1 MPPILEVK
9 NLYRKFP
16 SGDDEV
22 TILKDINLTI
32 EAGEL
37 VAIMGQSGSG
47 KTTLMNI
54 LGCLDRPSSGSYKVH
69 GKATDEM
76 DPDEL
81 SKLRREHFGFI
92 FQRYHLLS
100 DLDALGNVEVPSIYA
115 NYTFEERVER
125 ASKLLTR
132 LGLGDRM
139 NHKPNQ
145 LSGGQQ
151 QRVSIARAL
160 MNGGEIILA
169 DEPTGALDSRSGQEV
184 IEILK
189 ELHADGHTII
199 IVTHDMNVANTA
211 HRIIEIKDGEIIS
224 DKRIIKEELKA
235 KAIAKNDMTSKHPW
249 QGAIDRFSEA
259 FGMAFKSMLAHRMR
273 TFLTMLG
280 IIIGIASV
288 VSVIALGEGSRQKIL
303 KDISNMG
310 TNTINIYPGKGFGDR
325 DARKIH
331 TLTVADAEILKKQD
345 FIDSVTPSVNDSV
358 TVRYKNISV
367 DAQIKGVGEDF
378 FQVRGIEVDKG
389 MMFDSKL
396 VGEYAQV
403 AVIDPNAQKELFG
416 QDVNPVGQTI
426 MLGSVPVR
434 IIGLSKKLSSA
445 FMGADSI
452 NIWVPYTTVMSRMLG
467 QSHLNSITVR
477 VSDDVTS
484 TAAEEGIN
492 KILEQRHRTK
502 DFYMANL
509 DSIRQTIE
517 STTATMRLLISM
529 IAAIALVVGGIG
541 VMNIML
547 VSVTE
552 RTSEIGVRMAVGAR
566 QSDIM
571 QQFLIES
578 VVVCLFGGVLGI
590 GLALLIGEIFG
601 QMSSMFSM
609 IFSIGSIIFAFV
621 CSTLIGV
628 VFGFIPAKNA
638 AKLDPVVA
646 LSRE

>member
-1 MPPILEVK
+1 
-9 NLYRKFP
+9 
-16 SGDDEV
+16 
-22 TILKDINLTI
+22 
-32 EAGEL
+32 
-37 VAIMGQSGSG
+37 
-47 KTTLMNI
+47 
-54 LGCLDRPSSGSYKVH
+54 
-69 GKATDEM
+69 
-76 DPDEL
+76 
-81 SKLRREHFGFI
+81 
-92 FQRYHLLS
+92 
-100 DLDALGNVEVPSIYA
+100 
-115 NYTFEERVER
+115 
-125 ASKLLTR
+125 
-132 LGLGDRM
+132 
-139 NHKPNQ
+139 
-145 LSGGQQ
+145 
-151 QRVSIARAL
+151 
-160 MNGGEIILA
+160 
-169 DEPTGALDSRSGQEV
+169 
-184 IEILK
+184 
-189 ELHADGHTII
+189 
-199 IVTHDMNVANTA
+199 
-211 HRIIEIKDGEIIS
+211 
-224 DKRIIKEELKA
+224 
-235 KAIAKNDMTSKHPW
+235 
-249 QGAIDRFSEA
+249 
-259 FGMAFKSMLAHRMR
+259 
-273 TFLTMLG
+273 
-280 IIIGIASV
+280 
-288 VSVIALGEGSRQKIL
+288 
-303 KDISNMG
+303 MG

-396 VGEYAQV
+396 VGESAQV

-467 QSHLNSITVR
+467 QSHLTSITVR

-484 TAAEEGIN
+484 TAAEGGIN
-492 KILEQRHRTK
+492 KILEQRHRAK

-609 IFSIGSIIFAFV
+609 IFSVGSIIFAFV

-628 VFGFIPAKNA
+628 IFGFIPAKNA

>member
-1 MPPILEVK
+1 MSPILEVK

-22 TILKDINLTI
+22 IVLKDINLTI

-76 DPDEL
+76 EPDEL
-81 SKLRREHFGFI
+81 AELRREHFGFI

-115 NYTFEERVER
+115 NYTSEERAQK

-132 LGLGDRM
+132 LGLGERM
-139 NHKPNQ
+139 KHKPNQ

-169 DEPTGALDSRSGQEV
+169 DEPTGALDSRSGEEV
-184 IEILK
+184 IGILK

-199 IVTHDMNVANTA
+199 IVTHDMSIANTA

-224 DKRIIKEELKA
+224 DKRTADTELQA
-235 KAIAKNDMTSKHPW
+235 KVIDTNEIRSTHPW
-249 QGAIDRFSEA
+249 QGAIDRFTEA
-259 FGMAFKSMLAHRMR
+259 FQMALKSMLAHRMR

-331 TLTVADAEILKKQD
+331 TLTVADAEVLKKQD
-345 FIDSVTPSVNDSV
+345 FIDSVTPSVNDNV
-358 TVRYKNISV
+358 TVRYKNVSV
-367 DAQIKGVGEDF
+367 DAQIKGVGEDL
-378 FQVRGIEVDKG
+378 FQVRGIEIDKG

-396 VGEYAQV
+396 VDEYAQV

-416 QDVNPVGQTI
+416 ADVDPVGKVI

-434 IIGLSKKLSSA
+434 IIGLSKKLSGS
-445 FMGADSI
+445 FMGADSL

-467 QSHLNSITVR
+467 QSYLNSVTVR
-477 VSDDVTS
+477 VSDDITS
-484 TAAEEGIN
+484 TAAEESIN
-492 KILEQRHRTK
+492 KILNQRHRTQ
-502 DFYMANL
+502 DFYLANL

-578 VVVCLFGGVLGI
+578 VVVCLIGGVLGI
-590 GLALLIGEIFG
+590 SLALLIGEIFG
-601 QMSSMFSM
+601 QISDMFSM
-609 IFSIGSIIFAFV
+609 IFSVSSIIFAFV

-628 VFGFIPAKNA
+628 IFGFVPAKNA

-646 LSRE
+646 LNRE

>member
-1 MPPILEVK
+1 MSPILEIK

-22 TILKDINLTI
+22 AVLKDINLTI

-37 VAIMGQSGSG
+37 VAIIGQSGSG

-54 LGCLDRPSSGSYKVH
+54 LGCLDRPSNGTYMVH
-69 GKATDEM
+69 GKSTADM

-81 SKLRREHFGFI
+81 AELRREHFGFI
-92 FQRYHLLS
+92 FQRYHLLG
-100 DLDALGNVEVPSIYA
+100 DLDALGNVEIPSIYA
-115 NYTFEERVER
+115 NYTSEERIEK

-132 LGLGDRM
+132 LGLGERM
-139 NHKPNQ
+139 KHKPNQ

-169 DEPTGALDSRSGQEV
+169 DEPTGALDSRSGEEV

-199 IVTHDMNVANTA
+199 IVTHDINVANVA

-224 DKRIIKEELKA
+224 DKRTLDTEYQAKIIR
-235 KAIAKNDMTSKHPW
+235 NNQMQSTHPW

-259 FGMAFKSMLAHRMR
+259 FKMAFKSMMAHRMR

-288 VSVIALGEGSRQKIL
+288 VSVLALGEGSRQKIL
-303 KDISNMG
+303 KDISSMG

-331 TLTVADAEILKKQD
+331 TLTIADGEVLKQQE

-358 TVRYKNISV
+358 TVRYRNISV

-378 FQVRGIEVDKG
+378 FQVKGIEIDNG
-389 MMFDSKL
+389 MMFDRKL

-403 AVIDPNAQKELFG
+403 AVIDPNTQKELFKDG
-416 QDVNPVGQTI
+416 EDPMGKVI

-434 IIGLSKKLSSA
+434 IIGLSKKLSSS
-445 FMGADSI
+445 FMGADSL

-467 QSHLNSITVR
+467 QSHLSSITVR
-477 VSDDVTS
+477 VSDNVTS
-484 TAAEEGIN
+484 TAAENGIS
-492 KILEQRHRTK
+492 KILLQRHRTQ
-502 DFYMANL
+502 DFYLANL

-578 VVVCLFGGVLGI
+578 VIVCLIGGVLGI
-590 GLALLIGEIFG
+590 SLALLIGQIFG
-601 QMSSMFSM
+601 QISDMFSM
-609 IFSIGSIIFAFV
+609 IFSVSSIIFAFA

-628 VFGFIPAKNA
+628 VFGFVPAKNA

-646 LSRE
+646 LNRE

>member
-1 MPPILEVK
+1 MSPILEVK

-22 TILKDINLTI
+22 TILRDINLTI

-81 SKLRREHFGFI
+81 AELRREHFGFI
-92 FQRYHLLS
+92 FQRYHLLG

-115 NYTFEERVER
+115 NYIFEERVQK

-139 NHKPNQ
+139 HHRPNQ

-184 IEILK
+184 IEILQ
-189 ELHADGHTII
+189 ELHADGHTVI
-199 IVTHDMNVANTA
+199 IVTHDMNIANTA

-224 DKRIIKEELKA
+224 DKRIIKEELQA
-235 KAIAKNDMTSKHPW
+235 KVITKNETTSKHPW
-249 QGAIDRFSEA
+249 QGTIDRFSEA

-358 TVRYKNISV
+358 TVRYRNISV

-452 NIWVPYTTVMSRMLG
+452 NIWVPYTTVMSRMMG
-467 QSHLNSITVR
+467 QSHLNGITVR

-484 TAAEEGIN
+484 TAAEEGIG

-609 IFSIGSIIFAFV
+609 IFSVGSIIFAFI

-628 VFGFIPAKNA
+628 IFGFIPAKNA

>member
-9 NLYRKFP
+9 KLYRKFP
-16 SGDDEV
+16 SGEDEV

-81 SKLRREHFGFI
+81 AELRREHFGFI

-115 NYTFEERVER
+115 NYIFEERVEK

-184 IEILK
+184 IEILQ
-189 ELHADGHTII
+189 ELHADGHTVI
-199 IVTHDMNVANTA
+199 IVTHDMNIANTA

-224 DKRIIKEELKA
+224 DKRIVKEELHA
-235 KAIAKNDMTSKHPW
+235 KAIVKNATASKHPW

-378 FQVRGIEVDKG
+378 FQVRGIEVNKG

-416 QDVNPVGQTI
+416 PDVNPVGQTI

-492 KILEQRHRTK
+492 KILEQRHRIK

-578 VVVCLFGGVLGI
+578 VVVCIFGGVLGI

-609 IFSIGSIIFAFV
+609 IFSIGSIVFAFV

-628 VFGFIPAKNA
+628 IFGFMPAKNA

>member
-1 MPPILEVK
+1 
-9 NLYRKFP
+9 
-16 SGDDEV
+16 
-22 TILKDINLTI
+22 
-32 EAGEL
+32 
-37 VAIMGQSGSG
+37 
-47 KTTLMNI
+47 
-54 LGCLDRPSSGSYKVH
+54 
-69 GKATDEM
+69 
-76 DPDEL
+76 
-81 SKLRREHFGFI
+81 
-92 FQRYHLLS
+92 
-100 DLDALGNVEVPSIYA
+100 
-115 NYTFEERVER
+115 
-125 ASKLLTR
+125 
-132 LGLGDRM
+132 
-139 NHKPNQ
+139 
-145 LSGGQQ
+145 
-151 QRVSIARAL
+151 

-184 IEILK
+184 IEILQ

-199 IVTHDMNVANTA
+199 MVTHDINVANTA

-224 DKRIIKEELKA
+224 DKRLVKEELQTKD
-235 KAIAKNDMTSKHPW
+235 IVKNEPSSMHPW
-249 QGAIDRFSEA
+249 QGAIDRFTEA
-259 FGMAFKSMLAHRMR
+259 FGMALKSMLAHRMR

-345 FIDSVTPSVNDSV
+345 FIDSVTPSVNDSA

-467 QSHLNSITVR
+467 QSHLTSITVR

-609 IFSIGSIIFAFV
+609 IFSIGSIVFAFV

-628 VFGFIPAKNA
+628 IFGFIPAKNA